1 MKIQYAY
8 IFVERNMGSG
18 YTMAYPPC
26 SLFKS
31 WIIRKYLCPL
41 ADKGYQEMLSNYQKN
56 RTSDELK
63 AEFCT
68 GLRGKSSLWHGYLVE
83 TVVRQPDEKCTD
95 PLAKDRNPTF
105 KMTILMEGNPQP
117 FPLERLDAF
126 IQNCINKAYEVMTP
140 GMNDELKIEIPDVF
154 FGKNED

>member
-1 MKIQYAY
+1 MSKKHAY
-8 IFVERNMGSG
+8 IFIERNMGNG

-26 SLFKS
+26 SFYKS
-31 WIIRKYLCPL
+31 WIFRKYLRPL
-41 ADKGYQEMLSNYQKN
+41 ADRGYQEMLSDWQKS

-68 GLRGKSSLWHGYLVE
+68 GLRGKSALWHGYLVE
-83 TVVRQPDEKCTD
+83 TIVRQPDEKCTD

-105 KMTILMEGNPQP
+105 KMTIIMEGNPQT

-126 IQNCINKAYEVMTP
+126 IQECIGKAYEVLEP
-140 GMNDELKIEIPDVF
+140 GTNDGLKIEIPEF
-154 FGKNED
+154 FFEKSEE